1 MTNKRI
7 SANEIMKK
15 REKEK
20 KQKKKYNK
28 VPWLDVKRNYTRG
41 LFLSKFK

>member
-20 KQKKKYNK
+20 KQKKYNK